1 MKTLFLLLPLQCLLL
16 FAAIGQ
22 KTTIEKSWRDP
33 GTLMKMGQFNK
44 ILVVAL
50 VRNEQNRKKVEDE
63 IIKQLKSKAV
73 ASYTLR
79 ERFPDGLTESIVAD
93 LVKKEG
99 FDGAIIMQLMNP
111 ANEIKYSPGTG
122 TYPANYQSF
131 YPYYEGASAKYEDE
145 AYFDKNEMYVIETN
159 IYTLKENK
167 LIWNGITNTVEP
179 QNIDRFITSLAKTI
193 TNEMKRQG
201 FLY

>member
-1 MKTLFLLLPLQCLLL
+1 MKTPFFLFFLSMFL
-16 FAAIGQ
+16 FSAYGQ

-33 GTLMKMGQFNK
+33 GTLVKMGQFNK

-50 VRNEQNRKKVEDE
+50 VRNEENRKRVEDD

-79 ERFPDGLTESIVAD
+79 ERYPDGLTEQAVAE

-111 ANEIKYSPGTG
+111 TSEIAYSPGTG
-122 TYPANYQSF
+122 TYPANYKTF
-131 YPYYEGASAKYEDE
+131 YPYYEGANNKYADP
-145 AYFDKNEMYVIETN
+145 AYFDKNEVYVIETN
-159 IYTLKENK
+159 IYSLKENK
-167 LIWNGITNTVEP
+167 LIWNGITNTVDPKTIEKA
-179 QNIDRFITSLAKTI
+179 ISSLSRTI

>member
-1 MKTLFLLLPLQCLLL
+1 MKTTFLILLQFVLI
-16 FAAIGQ
+16 FTAMGQ

-33 GTLMKMGQFNK
+33 GTLVKMGQFNK

-50 VRNEQNRKKVEDE
+50 VRNEQNRKTVEDD

-79 ERFPDGLTESIVAD
+79 DRFPDGLTAD
-93 LVKKEG
+93 IIAELVKKEG
-99 FDGAIIMQLMNP
+99 VDGAIIMQLMNP
-111 ANEIKYSPGTG
+111 GNEIAYSPGTG
-122 TYPANYQSF
+122 TYPANYQTF
-131 YPYYEGASAKYEDE
+131 YPYYEGAKTKYDDP
-145 AYFDKNEMYVIETN
+145 AYFDKNDVYVIETN
-159 IYTLKENK
+159 IYSLKENK
-167 LIWNGITNTVEP
+167 LIWNGITNTVDPKSIEKA
-179 QNIDRFITSLAKTI
+179 ITSLARTI